1 MEVYTILMGIWHIA
15 LVNTGN
21 TEFKVQCM
29 WPSHA
34 GHDYKRVEEHSFAVR
49 VFKKNGELK
58 VEEE

>member
-1 MEVYTILMGIWHIA
+1 
-15 LVNTGN
+15 
-21 TEFKVQCM
+21 M

-34 GHDYKRVEEHSFAVR
+34 GHDYKRVEKHPFTVR